1 MTATS
6 VFPNRTDCVNI
17 SVSIVRRE
25 NPPTIEMTPKD
36 VKQYVNTSAAEELT
50 ALRMFGHTMCAN
62 VCRGDAPNVAA
73 DSSYLGLI
81 RAQRGLTIRNTTAT
95 LNTTCAQR
103 IEATPVR
110 CDIASTPAA
119 TTMEGNTNG
128 AVSRPRH
135 KRAPGN

>member
-25 NPPTIEMTPKD
+25 NPPTIEMTPTD

-103 IEATPVR
+103 I
-110 CDIASTPAA
+110 DIASTPAA
-119 TTMEGNTNG
+119 TTMDGNTNG